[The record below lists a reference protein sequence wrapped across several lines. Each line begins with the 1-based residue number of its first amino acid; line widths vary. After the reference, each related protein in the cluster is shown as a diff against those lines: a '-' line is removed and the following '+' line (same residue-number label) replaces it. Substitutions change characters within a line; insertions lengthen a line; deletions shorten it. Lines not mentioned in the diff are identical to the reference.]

1 MDNAKTKKLIKEII
15 IMTFGMMV
23 GTAAVHFFLIPSNL
37 VIGSISGLS
46 IVIHTL
52 IPALPISIITFIVN
66 AILLVLANFLIGKEF
81 GFKTIYTSLI
91 MSPML
96 AFCEKFFPVKES
108 IMQDPWFDLLCFVLL
123 LGFTQTILFSVNAS
137 SGGLDIIAKII
148 NKYTHANIGVCVTI
162 SGALICMS
170 AFLIPNNPPKMVII
184 GLIGTYVNGVVL
196 NNFSTGMNS
205 KKRACIISERYED
218 IRNFVINDLHRGVTI
233 YDVRGGYQEEPKVEL
248 EILLT
253 NSEFVKVMEFI
264 DQNNI
269 KAFITAGDVHE
280 IYGEWN
286 EKKKTKQ
293 KQLSK

>member
-1 MDNAKTKKLIKEII
+1 MLDEKKKKLIKEIV

-23 GTAAVHFFLIPSNL
+23 GTAAVHFFLIPSKL

-46 IVIHTL
+46 IVIQTL
-52 IPALPISIITFIVN
+52 TGLPISIITFVVN
-66 AILLVLANFLIGKEF
+66 GVLLLLANFLIGKEF

-148 NKYTHANIGVCVTI
+148 NKYTHANMGACVTI
-162 SGALICMS
+162 SGAIICMS
-170 AFLIPNNPPKMVII
+170 AFLIPNNPPRMVII
-184 GLIGTYVNGVVL
+184 GLIGTYVNGIVL

-205 KKRACIISERYED
+205 KKRACVISDRYEE
-218 IRNFVINDLHRGVTI
+218 IREFIVTELKRGVTL
-233 YDVRGGYQEEPKVEL
+233 YDVRGGYHEEPRVEI
-248 EILLT
+248 ETLLT
-253 NSEFVKVMEFI
+253 NGEFVKMMEFI
-264 DQNNI
+264 DKNDI

-286 EKKKTKQ
+286 QKKKMK
-293 KQLSK
+293 KIKA